1 MLWGEYFV
9 MLRKPSFIATTR
21 IRHGF
26 TLVEV
31 LVVVSLIGLL
41 AAVAIPRYAGS
52 KDKAYVAAMKADLH
66 TAAVYEEG
74 YATENRGQYFSGVA
88 TEDSFVQGF
97 RPSKGVTV
105 MFIAVNILG
114 SQLSEWRAIAR
125 HPDSPNVCE
134 MHAGII
140 TCSADYDQATGII
153 AGN

>member
-1 MLWGEYFV
+1 
-9 MLRKPSFIATTR
+9 MLRAPLRPTANPHPATTGR
-21 IRHGF
+21 RHGF

-31 LVVVSLIGLL
+31 LVVVTVIGLL
-41 AAVAIPRYAGS
+41 AAVAIPKFSGS

-88 TEDSFVQGF
+88 TEESFVQGF

-105 MFIAVNILG
+105 EFYAVNILG
-114 SQLSEWRAIAR
+114 SQLSEWRAVAR
-125 HPDSPNVCE
+125 NSQSPNVCE
-134 MHAGII
+134 MRAGVI
-140 TCSADYDQATGII
+140 TCSTDFVQPTGII